1 MDTYIKQILSYLE
14 YLTDT
19 YHWQITIHDF
29 HHINGRFISAFSP
42 YHIHNNP
49 FCIQLKNT
57 REVWDACICR
67 QPSLV
72 HKLTKPIQFGMCH
85 CGVEEFIL
93 PISYKEKKIGF
104 ISVSGYRTDTET
116 ALQKLTHVSEKFQL
130 NFPHMKELY
139 FDYLNPNVPSQS
151 LVYTLM
157 ASALLTLSI
166 IDWRTYEI
174 PVQINLFLA
183 ALGILATILDVPHLV
198 SHLIGAAAISVP
210 LWLLYLL
217 TKGAA
222 IGGGD
227 IKLMAACGLILGWQN
242 IVLAFLLACILGS
255 FIHLLRMKLTG
266 AGKTLAMGPYLS
278 AGIFVTA
285 LYGQTWIHQY
295 LALLGM

>member
-1 MDTYIKQILSYLE
+1 MIPLPLLEIIPYIVLFIYGTIVGSFLNVCIYRIPEGQSIVKSPSHCMTCGNRLKWYDMVPVFSWLIL
-14 YLTDT
+14 
-19 YHWQITIHDF
+19 
-29 HHINGRFISAFSP
+29 GG
-42 YHIHNNP
+42 
-49 FCIQLKNT
+49 K
-57 REVWDACICR
+57 CR
-67 QPSLV
+67 NC
-72 HKLTKPIQFGMCH
+72 KA
-85 CGVEEFIL
+85 
-93 PISYKEKKIGF
+93 PISPQYPLIEAANG
-104 ISVSGYRTDTET
+104 
-116 ALQKLTHVSEKFQL
+116 L
-130 NFPHMKELY
+130 LY
-139 FDYLNPNVPSQS
+139 LWIVGVNGWNAQS

-183 ALGILATILDVPHLV
+183 ALGILATVLDVLHLV

-295 LALLGM
+295 LALLGL